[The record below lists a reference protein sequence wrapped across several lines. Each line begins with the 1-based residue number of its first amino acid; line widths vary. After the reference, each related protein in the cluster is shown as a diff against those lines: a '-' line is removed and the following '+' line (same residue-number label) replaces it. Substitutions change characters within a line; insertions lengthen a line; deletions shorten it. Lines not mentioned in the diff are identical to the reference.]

1 MTATVD
7 QVSMKQVHCA
17 KFVPIRVL
25 SVIQLP
31 FVQLVILMQ
40 TELIKLL
47 NVYARMGILMM
58 MLAVLNVTIIVL
70 LVLIHHPNVLFV
82 PGLID

>member
-7 QVSMKQVHCA
+7 QVSMKQVNCV
-17 KFVPIRVL
+17 KFVPIHVL

-31 FVQLVILMQ
+31 FAQLVILMQ
-40 TELIKLL
+40 IELIKHL